1 MIVSISITNLL
12 IYVLIDEPVN
22 IRMTIGNDQKEE
34 YHAWHCSFEN
44 GWCGIAKSKTM
55 RTTSGGFGNGRGPT
69 GKSAKGTGINN
80 LHLIFSCN
88 FCRCYILLLL

>member
-55 RTTSGGFGNGRGPT
+55 RTTSGRFGPNHGPT
-69 GKSAKGTGINN
+69 GKSAKGTGN
-80 LHLIFSCN
+80 LHLIFS
-88 FCRCYILLLL
+88 FSFYLEFL